1 MTVVDLHTH
10 VVPQTLISALSA
22 DSARFRVPGE
32 LKNGIRTVEHDGR
45 PHWDTNGR
53 LKEIERELYDT
64 DAKVA
69 EMDRMGVDV
78 SALSV
83 APPTYFYDLGVEDGV
98 HASRLSNDGIAAM
111 VQEYPERLR
120 GLATLPMQD
129 PSAAIEEL
137 DRMVDVPGFVGVEM
151 GASIEGRTLEDMRFR
166 PVLKA
171 ITERGWFVLTH
182 PNKCVATGGMEGFDL
197 FNAIGFPLDE
207 VIMASR
213 LMLSGAMDDV
223 PDLRIVIPHGGGYLP
238 YQIGRLECVHRNRP
252 VARTGTATSP
262 RELFGRFYF
271 DALTHD
277 PVALRMLIDLVG
289 ADHVV
294 IGSDHPFD
302 MGYADPVSELDK
314 VPGLTAHERE
324 MITNGTAMSLMGEA
338 AVRVAVDR

>member
-10 VVPQTLISALSA
+10 VVPQTLIAALSS
-22 DSARFRVPGE
+22 DPARFRPPGE
-32 LKNGIRTVEHDGR
+32 LENGIRTVEHQGR

-64 DAKVA
+64 DAKIG

-78 SALSV
+78 SAISV
-83 APPTYFYDLGVEDGV
+83 APPTYFYELGAEDGA

-111 VQEYPERLR
+111 VAENPTRLR
-120 GLATLPMQD
+120 ALATLPMQD
-129 PSAAIEEL
+129 PDAAIEEL
-137 DRMVDVPGFVGVEM
+137 DRAAGLPGFVGVEM
-151 GASIEGRTLEDMRFR
+151 GASIEGRTLEEMRFR
-166 PVLKA
+166 PVLRA
-171 ITERGWFVLTH
+171 IAERGWFILTH
-182 PNKCVATGGMEGFDL
+182 PNKCVAAGGMEGFDL

-238 YQIGRLECVHRNRP
+238 YQIGRLDCVHRNRP
-252 VARTGTATSP
+252 VARTGTGTSP
-262 RELFGRFYF
+262 RDLFARFYF

-294 IGSDHPFD
+294 IGSDNPFD
-302 MGYADPVSELDK
+302 MGYADPVAELDK
-314 VPGLTAHERE
+314 VPRLTAEERE
-324 MITNGTAMSLMGEA
+324 LVISGTAMALMGEA
-338 AVRVAVDR
+338 VVGAPAG